1 MRPNNNINCTTFHS
15 TILKENFNLINNI
28 LLPSSIH
35 SSFFSLVNLTSSLN
49 RLEFYTDGSLSRYN
63 DSSIMGFG
71 WILTSDI
78 NLDVKYSGKTAD
90 WASSTKAEIF
100 AILTCLII
108 CPSNSHVTIYTDS
121 QCAIDTFNS
130 LHHYKMTP
138 RRFQKINNNL
148 LWQTI
153 LYIIKRLNLTIKL
166 IKVQA
171 HSGDKYNDMADAL
184 AKSGCDKQD
193 IISISPITVKT
204 VKGYIMFND
213 ELIIDRNIR
222 KTTKKIINFRN
233 TERQISHRSLHHI
246 KDFTFAKL
254 INWEYTQDWFNYNPF
269 SKATSQSYSKHVSWH
284 IKCSNYALPTLDS
297 LNRNY
302 PDILKGFDICFLCST
317 AQETNE
323 HFWTCPES
331 IKILKDIF
339 KKHELI
345 YKALIINNL
354 DRKIIDDSN
363 NINLNSPVF
372 SCFNLPIET
381 ISDAKDLHCILIN
394 MVPSSLIKPFQDAK
408 ISKKLTKKLLLTFLF
423 NLHRDI
429 YEILWTKRNAK
440 WKQYKIDHN
449 ITKSLFTN
457 RVNRQKDQQRQN
469 FNEISPN
476 NPVNDNI
483 LNIGYTNPFMT
494 SRRNLDDTVLWIYLT
509 SSNFR
514 HNLPWINSLYLD
526 IIDSITYDRNLFY
539 YNI

>member
-1 MRPNNNINCTTFHS
+1 FTNHSELRADAFIDYNNRTHPHLRPNNNINCTTFHS

-78 NLDVKYSGKTAD
+78 NLDVKYS
-90 WASSTKAEIF
+90 
-100 AILTCLII
+100 
-108 CPSNSHVTIYTDS
+108 
-121 QCAIDTFNS
+121 
-130 LHHYKMTP
+130 
-138 RRFQKINNNL
+138 
-148 LWQTI
+148 
-153 LYIIKRLNLTIKL
+153 
-166 IKVQA
+166 
-171 HSGDKYNDMADAL
+171 
-184 AKSGCDKQD
+184 
-193 IISISPITVKT
+193 
-204 VKGYIMFND
+204 
-213 ELIIDRNIR
+213 
-222 KTTKKIINFRN
+222 
-233 TERQISHRSLHHI
+233 ERQISHRSLHHI

-514 HNLPWINSLYLD
+514 HNLPSLYLSD
-526 IIDSITYDRNLFY
+526 GW
-539 YNI
+539 